1 MNNNTSVKGYADITI
16 TKQDGTVIDYGRVN
30 NKYVLPT
37 VGVDGVYKL
46 AYSKGGNNSTYINRL
61 YINLYNGVPG
71 SWAKEYTS
79 GIIEADRD
87 YNSAPVIDISLNKI
101 SNSYTYTHSTTPM
114 LVGGSF
120 NLITLDTK
128 NVLNISETSTQN
140 AIILDTPIT
149 YDAGD
154 ILSITYYTK
163 IETDYKVS
171 GNIVYNEYN
180 SSIDYTNDI
189 RLSKSPTGT
198 GSPRSLSIPFLMI
211 GMKDHDTDPTKLVV
225 YSERVLDTGQ
235 RDVTLSSL
243 AIEGNIGGESILVL
257 EQAGIRT
264 TLAITPSIIKS
275 KFDKITF
282 GRTIVYNRSDFI
294 PIGDLM

>member
-46 AYSKGGNNSTYINRL
+46 AYSKGNNFNFNGL

-79 GIIEADRD
+79 GITRAGLEASNDGI
-87 YNSAPVIDISLNKI
+87 IDISLNRV
-101 SNSYTYTHSTTPM
+101 SNSYTYTHTTTPM
-114 LVGGSF
+114 LVDGSF
-120 NLITLDTK
+120 NLITLDTD

-149 YDAGD
+149 YDVGD

-171 GNIVYNEYN
+171 GSIIYNEYN
-180 SSIDYTNDI
+180 SVVNYTNNVI
-189 RLSKSPTGT
+189 LEKRNTTLG
-198 GSPRSLSIPFLMI
+198 RNSLSTPFIMT
-211 GMKDHDTDPTKLVV
+211 GMKEHDTDPTKLVV
-225 YSERVLDTGQ
+225 YSETVIDTGQ
-235 RDVTLSSL
+235 SDITLSSL
-243 AIEGNIGGESILVL
+243 DITGNKGSESESVLTGIGI
-257 EQAGIRT
+257 IT
-264 TLAITPSIIKS
+264 TLAITPRIVKS